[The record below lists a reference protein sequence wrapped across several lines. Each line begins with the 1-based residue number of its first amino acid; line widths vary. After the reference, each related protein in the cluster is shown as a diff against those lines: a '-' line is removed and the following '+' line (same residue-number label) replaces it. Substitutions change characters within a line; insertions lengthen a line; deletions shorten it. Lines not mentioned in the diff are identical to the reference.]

1 MTELKNISDA
11 IMSLNENDLLYV
23 ALYGNKNFDSNINI
37 NILTATIK
45 FIKDSEGFDQL
56 LFLSIIKTYPFIQT
70 IFKLLAQEVC
80 CITTRTF
87 VLISYTLKLLFRN
100 EH

>member
-56 LFLSIIKTYPFIQT
+56 LFLCIIKTYLIPSSKPFLNY
-70 IFKLLAQEVC
+70 LLRKYVA
-80 CITTRTF
+80 
-87 VLISYTLKLLFRN
+87 LLLGPLS
-100 EH
+100 